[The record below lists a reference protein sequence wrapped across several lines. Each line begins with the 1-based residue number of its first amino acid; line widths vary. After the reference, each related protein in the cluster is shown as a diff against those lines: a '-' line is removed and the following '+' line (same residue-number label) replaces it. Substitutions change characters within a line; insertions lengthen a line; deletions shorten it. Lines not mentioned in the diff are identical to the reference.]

1 MPAKKRYIFLPFR
14 THGHHLRLC
23 TFPCLFY
30 TAPAFPKCVCKLFS
44 YVYCLIATHAQQH
57 KTKVNETLLAKIQEL
72 KATGISAEHFIDA
85 DEDARQALVKY
96 AKEEVP
102 LSYLPQTQ
110 SLFFL
115 KKKKR
120 KKKKLT
126 LL

>member
-1 MPAKKRYIFLPFR
+1 M
-14 THGHHLRLC
+14 
-23 TFPCLFY
+23 
-30 TAPAFPKCVCKLFS
+30 
-44 YVYCLIATHAQQH
+44 
-57 KTKVNETLLAKIQEL
+57 NETLLAKIQEL